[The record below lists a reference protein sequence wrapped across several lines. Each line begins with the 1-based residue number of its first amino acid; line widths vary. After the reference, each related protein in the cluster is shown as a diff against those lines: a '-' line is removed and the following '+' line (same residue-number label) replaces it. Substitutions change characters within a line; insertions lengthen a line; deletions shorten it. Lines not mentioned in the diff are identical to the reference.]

1 MEVIVI
7 LLPLSLLLAGSFI
20 AGFVWM
26 TRKGQYDDLDT
37 PSLRMLLD
45 NTEYNNKELTPE
57 KKELK

>member
-1 MEVIVI
+1 MEVIII

-45 NTEYNNKELTPE
+45 NTEINNKELTPE

>member
-1 MEVIVI
+1 MEVIAV

-26 TRKGQYDDLDT
+26 TKKGQYDDLDT

-45 NTEYNNKELTPE
+45 STEQTNKEILTR
-57 KKELK
+57 KKDLK

>member
-1 MEVIVI
+1 MEVIAV

-26 TRKGQYDDLDT
+26 TKKGQYDDLDT

-45 NTEYNNKELTPE
+45 STEQTNKEILTR